1 MDDQKRTKL
10 LAAGLGAV
18 VAVYFGRSIVT
29 NWVMGPIRDLE
40 RKVTTAESQAEK
52 LADQE
57 IQLNVAQ
64 RNLKDWKAISL
75 PGDLDS
81 AQRLYREWVFDLA
94 RQCGFS
100 GSGFEVI
107 PGARSAQKEY
117 STVAVEIKKAEVD
130 LQGLARFLYLFDQ
143 SALLHRISGMKVD
156 SPGAQGNPRLAV
168 TLTVEGM
175 SVTGTENRA
184 ELLPRTRLVGG
195 IDEKAQVLKALPN
208 ELFPVQPDGFEPFL
222 VRLDRELL
230 QVVEVSDTGWKAV
243 RGYAGTKAAVHADEA
258 TVELFPVLWDRREKR
273 LEDYQA
279 LVASS
284 PFVLPAAPKTWS
296 PKLAGVSDKTIR
308 PGEVVSLTAKLDNAD
323 PELGVPS
330 FAIEEAAEGM
340 AIDAATGQFTW
351 TPAESLQ
358 PGKYSALVSAVQ
370 SGKPDQKISS
380 KLTITIQE
388 QNVAPKITVQT
399 AATVVLGREFSLQAT
414 ATDDGPAESLKY
426 SLGGGAPEGL
436 GIDAKSGLLKWMP
449 ARSFTPGKYDITV
462 NVTDGG
468 RDPKSAS
475 AKIAL
480 DVQDDYAAMTTLT
493 GTVSR
498 DGTWF
503 AWLRNR
509 GTGVT
514 LKLKAGET
522 VRVSEIAAEI
532 TEITAR
538 HVLLKDQAGIWKLL
552 LGGALR
558 ERVLEVPATPVTEA
572 VPPTAAPAES
582 SVAPEP
588 SLPAAPGA
596 VPAAPAPAE
605 APAATEPAARAE
617 SAPGTPAAPAPA
629 EPTEPAAPA
638 EPTEPA
644 APAEPAVPAAPA
656 PAAPAGA

>member
-18 VAVYFGRSIVT
+18 VAVYFGRSVVT

-40 RKVTTAESQAEK
+40 RKVATAEAQAEK

-107 PGARSAQKEY
+107 PGARSAQKEFN
-117 STVAVEIKKAEVD
+117 TVAVEIKKAEVD

-184 ELLPRTRLVGG
+184 ELLPRTRLAGA
-195 IDEKAQVLKALPN
+195 IDDKALLLKAVPN
-208 ELFPVQPDGFEPFL
+208 ELFPVQSEGFEPFL

-230 QVVEVSDTGWKAV
+230 QVTEVSEAGWKVV
-243 RGYAGTKAAVHADEA
+243 RGYAGTKSVSHADLS

-279 LVASS
+279 LVAAS
-284 PFVLPAAPKTWS
+284 PFVLPAAAKSWS
-296 PKLAGVSDKTIR
+296 PRVAGVSDKTIR
-308 PGEVVSLTAKLDNAD
+308 PGETVSLTAKLDNAD
-323 PELGVPS
+323 PELGTAA
-330 FAIEEAAEGM
+330 FALEDAAEGM
-340 AIDAATGQFTW
+340 SIDATNGQFTW
-351 TPAESLQ
+351 SPAESLQ
-358 PGKYSALVSAVQ
+358 PGKYSAVVAAVQ
-370 SGKPDQKISS
+370 SGKPDQKIST

-388 QNVAPKITVQT
+388 QNVAPKITLQS
-399 AATVVLGREFSLQAT
+399 AATVVLGREFSLQAA

-436 GIDAKSGLLKWMP
+436 GIDAKTGLLKWLP
-449 ARSFTPGKYDITV
+449 ARSFTPGKYDVTV

-475 AKIAL
+475 AKVAL
-480 DVQDDYAAMTTLT
+480 DVQDDFAAMTTLT
-493 GTVSR
+493 GTVAR
-498 DGTWF
+498 DGIWF

-509 GTGVT
+509 ATGVT
-514 LKLKAGET
+514 LKLKAGEV
-522 VRVSEIAAEI
+522 VRISEIAAEI

-538 HVLLKDQAGIWKLL
+538 HVLLKDQAGIWKLV
-552 LGGALR
+552 LGGTLR
-558 ERVLEVPATPVTEA
+558 ERVLEVPAEPAAAAEKTETVSGAADAVVAPKPAPAAEEPVVPEGAPVPATPVT
-572 VPPTAAPAES
+572 PAPAD
-582 SVAPEP
+582 
-588 SLPAAPGA
+588 
-596 VPAAPAPAE
+596 PAAPA
-605 APAATEPAARAE
+605 
-617 SAPGTPAAPAPA
+617 TPVSPD
-629 EPTEPAAPA
+629 PAAPA
-638 EPTEPA
+638 EPP
-644 APAEPAVPAAPA
+644 APATPPAPAVPTT
-656 PAAPAGA
+656 G

>member
-18 VAVYFGRSIVT
+18 VAVYFGRSVVT

-40 RKVTTAESQAEK
+40 RKVTTAEAQSEK

-184 ELLPRTRLVGG
+184 ELLPRTRLSGA
-195 IDEKAQVLKALPN
+195 IDDKAVLLKAVPN
-208 ELFPVQPDGFEPFL
+208 ELFPVQSEGFESFL

-230 QVVEVSDTGWKAV
+230 QVVEVSEAGWKVV
-243 RGYAGTKAAVHADEA
+243 RGYAGTKSVSHADST

-279 LVASS
+279 LVAAS
-284 PFVLPAAPKTWS
+284 PFVLPAAAKSWS
-296 PKLAGVSDKTIR
+296 PRLAGVSDKTIR
-308 PGEVVSLTAKLDNAD
+308 PGETVSLTAKLDNAD
-323 PELGVPS
+323 PELGVAA

-340 AIDAATGQFTW
+340 SIDAASGQFTW
-351 TPAESLQ
+351 SPAESLQ
-358 PGKYSALVSAVQ
+358 PGKYSAVVAAVQ
-370 SGKPDQKISS
+370 SGKPDQKIST

-388 QNVAPKITVQT
+388 QNVAPKITLQS
-399 AATVVLGREFSLQAT
+399 AATVVLGREFTLQAA
-414 ATDDGPAESLKY
+414 ATDDGPADSLKY

-436 GIDAKSGLLKWMP
+436 GIDAKTGLLKWLP

-462 NVTDGG
+462 NVTDSG

-475 AKIAL
+475 AKVAL
-480 DVQDDYAAMTTLT
+480 DVQDDFAAMTTLT

-498 DGTWF
+498 DGIWF

-509 GTGVT
+509 ATGVT
-514 LKLKAGET
+514 LKLKAGEALQI
-522 VRVSEIAAEI
+522 SEIAAEI

-538 HVLLKDQAGIWKLL
+538 HVLLKDQAGIWKLV
-552 LGGALR
+552 LGGTLR
-558 ERVLEVPATPVTEA
+558 ERVLEVPAEPSEPAADAAEGPAAAEA
-572 VPPTAAPAES
+572 VPAAATPAPAVGS
-582 SVAPEP
+582 P
-588 SLPAAPGA
+588 
-596 VPAAPAPAE
+596 PAAPAPASPAVP
-605 APAATEPAARAE
+605 APAEPAEPA
-617 SAPGTPAAPAPA
+617 SPAAPAPA
-629 EPTEPAAPA
+629 EPAAP
-638 EPTEPA
+638 
-644 APAEPAVPAAPA
+644 APAEPAVPVEPAA
-656 PAAPAGA
+656 PAAPATG

>member
-18 VAVYFGRSIVT
+18 VAVYFGRSVVT

-40 RKVTTAESQAEK
+40 RKVATAEAQAEK

-107 PGARSAQKEY
+107 PGARSAQKEFN
-117 STVAVEIKKAEVD
+117 TVAVEIKKAEVD

-184 ELLPRTRLVGG
+184 ELLPRTRLAGA
-195 IDEKAQVLKALPN
+195 IDDKALLLIAVPN
-208 ELFPVQPDGFEPFL
+208 ELFPVQSEGFEPFL

-230 QVVEVSDTGWKAV
+230 QVTEVSEAGWKVV
-243 RGYAGTKAAVHADEA
+243 RGYAGTKSVSHADLS

-279 LVASS
+279 LVAAS
-284 PFVLPAAPKTWS
+284 PFVLPAAAKSWS
-296 PKLAGVSDKTIR
+296 PRVAGVSDKTIR
-308 PGEVVSLTAKLDNAD
+308 PGEPVSLTAKLDNAD
-323 PELGVPS
+323 PELGTAA
-330 FAIEEAAEGM
+330 FALEDAAEGM
-340 AIDAATGQFTW
+340 SIDATNGQFTW
-351 TPAESLQ
+351 SPEESLQ
-358 PGKYSALVSAVQ
+358 PGKYSAVVAAVQ
-370 SGKPDQKISS
+370 SGKPDQKIST
-380 KLTITIQE
+380 KVTITIQE
-388 QNVAPKITVQT
+388 QNIAPKITLQST
-399 AATVVLGREFSLQAT
+399 ATVVLGREFSLQAA

-436 GIDAKSGLLKWMP
+436 GIDAKTGLLKWLP
-449 ARSFTPGKYDITV
+449 ARSFTPGKYDVTV

-475 AKIAL
+475 AKVAL
-480 DVQDDYAAMTTLT
+480 DVQDDFAAMTTLT

-498 DGTWF
+498 DGIWF

-509 GTGVT
+509 ATGVT
-514 LKLKAGET
+514 LKLKAGEV
-522 VRVSEIAAEI
+522 VRMSEIAAEI

-538 HVLLKDQAGIWKLL
+538 HVLLKDPAGIWKLV
-552 LGGALR
+552 LGGTLR
-558 ERVLEVPATPVTEA
+558 ERVLEVPAEPAAAAAEKTETVSGEADA
-572 VPPTAAPAES
+572 V
-582 SVAPEP
+582 VAPK
-588 SLPAAPGA
+588 
-596 VPAAPAPAE
+596 PAPAAE
-605 APAATEPAARAE
+605 EPVVPE
-617 SAPGTPAAPAPA
+617 GTPAPA
-629 EPTEPAAPA
+629 EPVTPAPADPAAPATPVSPDPAAPA
-638 EPTEPA
+638 EPPA
-644 APAEPAVPAAPA
+644 PVAPPAPAVPTT
-656 PAAPAGA
+656 G

>member
-18 VAVYFGRSIVT
+18 VAVYFGRSVVT

-40 RKVTTAESQAEK
+40 RKVATAEAQAEK

-107 PGARSAQKEY
+107 PGARSAQKEFN
-117 STVAVEIKKAEVD
+117 TVAVEIKKAEVD

-184 ELLPRTRLVGG
+184 ELLPRTRLAGA
-195 IDEKAQVLKALPN
+195 IDDKAVLLKAVPN
-208 ELFPVQPDGFEPFL
+208 ELFPVQSEGFEPFL

-230 QVVEVSDTGWKAV
+230 QVTEAGEAGWKVV
-243 RGYAGTKAAVHADEA
+243 RGYAGTKSVSHADLS

-273 LEDYQA
+273 LEDYQS
-279 LVASS
+279 LVAAS
-284 PFVLPAAPKTWS
+284 PFVLPAAAKSWS
-296 PKLAGVSDKTIR
+296 PRVAGVSDKTIR
-308 PGEVVSLTAKLDNAD
+308 PGETVSLTAKLDNAD
-323 PELGVPS
+323 PELGTAA
-330 FAIEEAAEGM
+330 FALEDAAEGM
-340 AIDAATGQFTW
+340 SIDATNGQFTW
-351 TPAESLQ
+351 SPAESLQ
-358 PGKYSALVSAVQ
+358 PGKYSAVVAAVQ
-370 SGKPDQKISS
+370 SGKPDQKIST
-380 KLTITIQE
+380 KVTITIQE
-388 QNVAPKITVQT
+388 QNVAPKITLQS
-399 AATVVLGREFSLQAT
+399 AATVVLGREFSLQVA
-414 ATDDGPAESLKY
+414 ATDDGPVESLKY

-436 GIDAKSGLLKWMP
+436 GIDAKTGLLKWLP
-449 ARSFTPGKYDITV
+449 ARSFTPGKYDVTV

-475 AKIAL
+475 AKVAL
-480 DVQDDYAAMTTLT
+480 DVQDDFAAMTTLT
-493 GTVSR
+493 GTVAR
-498 DGTWF
+498 DGIWF

-509 GTGVT
+509 ATGVT
-514 LKLKAGET
+514 LKLKAGEV
-522 VRVSEIAAEI
+522 VRISEIAAEI

-538 HVLLKDQAGIWKLL
+538 HVLLKDPAGIWKLV
-552 LGGALR
+552 LGGTLR
-558 ERVLEVPATPVTEA
+558 ERVLEVPAEPTAAGAAAETETVSGAADAVVAPKPAPAAEEPVVPEGTPAPATPVT
-572 VPPTAAPAES
+572 PAPAD
-582 SVAPEP
+582 
-588 SLPAAPGA
+588 
-596 VPAAPAPAE
+596 PAAPA
-605 APAATEPAARAE
+605 
-617 SAPGTPAAPAPA
+617 TPVSPD
-629 EPTEPAAPA
+629 PAAPA
-638 EPTEPA
+638 EP
-644 APAEPAVPAAPA
+644 PA
-656 PAAPAGA
+656 PAAPPAPAVPTTG

>member
-18 VAVYFGRSIVT
+18 VAVYFGRSVVT

-40 RKVTTAESQAEK
+40 RKVATAEAQAEK

-107 PGARSAQKEY
+107 PGARSAQKEF

-184 ELLPRTRLVGG
+184 ELLPRTRLAGA
-195 IDEKAQVLKALPN
+195 IDDKAVLLKAVPN
-208 ELFPVQPDGFEPFL
+208 ELFPVQSEGFEPFL

-230 QVVEVSDTGWKAV
+230 QVTEVSEAGWKVV
-243 RGYAGTKAAVHADEA
+243 RGYAGTKSVSHADLS

-273 LEDYQA
+273 LEDYQS
-279 LVASS
+279 LVAAS
-284 PFVLPAAPKTWS
+284 PFVLPAAAKSWS
-296 PKLAGVSDKTIR
+296 PRVAGVSDKTIR
-308 PGEVVSLTAKLDNAD
+308 PGETVSLTAKLDNAD
-323 PELGVPS
+323 PELGTAA
-330 FAIEEAAEGM
+330 FALEDAAEGM
-340 AIDAATGQFTW
+340 SIDATNGQFTW
-351 TPAESLQ
+351 SPAESLQ
-358 PGKYSALVSAVQ
+358 PGKYSAVVAAVQ
-370 SGKPDQKISS
+370 SGKPDQKIST
-380 KLTITIQE
+380 KVTITIQE
-388 QNVAPKITVQT
+388 QNVAPKITLQS
-399 AATVVLGREFSLQAT
+399 AATVVLGREFSLQAA

-436 GIDAKSGLLKWMP
+436 GIDAKTGLLKWLP
-449 ARSFTPGKYDITV
+449 ARSFTPGKYDVTV

-475 AKIAL
+475 AKVAL
-480 DVQDDYAAMTTLT
+480 DVQDDFAAMTTLT
-493 GTVSR
+493 GTVAR
-498 DGTWF
+498 DGIWF

-509 GTGVT
+509 ATGVT
-514 LKLKAGET
+514 LKLKAGEV
-522 VRVSEIAAEI
+522 VRISEIAAEI

-538 HVLLKDQAGIWKLL
+538 HVLLKDPAGIWKLV
-552 LGGALR
+552 LGGTLR
-558 ERVLEVPATPVTEA
+558 ERVLEVPAEPTAAGAAAAETETVSGAADAVVAPKPAPAAEEPVVPEGTPAPATPVT
-572 VPPTAAPAES
+572 PAPAD
-582 SVAPEP
+582 
-588 SLPAAPGA
+588 
-596 VPAAPAPAE
+596 PAAPA
-605 APAATEPAARAE
+605 
-617 SAPGTPAAPAPA
+617 TPVSPD
-629 EPTEPAAPA
+629 PAAPA
-638 EPTEPA
+638 EPP
-644 APAEPAVPAAPA
+644 APAPPSAPAVPTT
-656 PAAPAGA
+656 G

>member
-40 RKVTTAESQAEK
+40 RKVATAESQAEK

-81 AQRLYREWVFDLA
+81 AQRLYREWIFDLA

-100 GSGFEVI
+100 GSGFEVV

-143 SALLHRISGMKVD
+143 SALLHRITGMKVD

-184 ELLPRTRLVGG
+184 ELLPRTRLAGG
-195 IDEKAQVLKALPN
+195 IDDKVQLLKVLPN
-208 ELFPVQPDGFEPFL
+208 EMFPVQPEGFEPFL

-230 QVVEVSDTGWKAV
+230 QVVEVSDAGWKVV
-243 RGYAGTKAAVHADEA
+243 RGYAGTKSAVHADEA

-279 LVASS
+279 LVSSS

-296 PKLAGVSDKTIR
+296 PKLAGVSDRTIR
-308 PGEVVSLTAKLDNAD
+308 PGEPVSLTAKLDNAD
-323 PELGVPS
+323 PELGTAS
-330 FAIEEAAEGM
+330 FALEDAAEGM
-340 AIDAATGQFTW
+340 SIDASTGQFTW
-351 TPAESLQ
+351 TPVESLE
-358 PGKYSALVSAVQ
+358 PGKYSAVVAAVQ

-388 QNVAPKITVQT
+388 QNVAPKITVQP

-436 GIDAKSGLLKWMP
+436 GIDARTGLLKWMP

-468 RDPKSAS
+468 RDAKSAS

-514 LKLKAGET
+514 LKLKVGET
-522 VRVSEIAAEI
+522 VRISEIAAEI

-538 HVLLKDQAGIWKLL
+538 HVRLKDQAGIWKLV

-558 ERVLEVPATPVTEA
+558 ERVLEAPAEPVTPVTETPQAA
-572 VPPTAAPAES
+572 VAPAETS
-582 SVAPEP
+582 GAPEP
-588 SLPAAPGA
+588 PAPAPGVVPESPTPAEPPAAPE
-596 VPAAPAPAE
+596 PTAPA
-605 APAATEPAARAE
+605 
-617 SAPGTPAAPAPA
+617 
-629 EPTEPAAPA
+629 
-638 EPTEPA
+638 PA
-644 APAEPAVPAAPA
+644 APAEPAAPANPAAA
-656 PAAPAGA
+656 

>member
-18 VAVYFGRSIVT
+18 VAVYFGRSVVT

-40 RKVTTAESQAEK
+40 RKVATAEAQAEK

-107 PGARSAQKEY
+107 PGARSAQKEF

-184 ELLPRTRLVGG
+184 ELLPRTRLAGA
-195 IDEKAQVLKALPN
+195 IDDKAVLLKAVPN
-208 ELFPVQPDGFEPFL
+208 ELFPVQSEGFEPFL

-230 QVVEVSDTGWKAV
+230 QVTEVGEAGWKVV
-243 RGYAGTKAAVHADEA
+243 RGYAGTKSVSHADLS

-279 LVASS
+279 LVAAS
-284 PFVLPAAPKTWS
+284 PFVLPAAAKSWS
-296 PKLAGVSDKTIR
+296 PRVAGVSDKTIR
-308 PGEVVSLTAKLDNAD
+308 PGETVSLTAKLDNAD
-323 PELGVPS
+323 PELGTAA
-330 FAIEEAAEGM
+330 FALEDAAEGM
-340 AIDAATGQFTW
+340 SIDATNGQFTW
-351 TPAESLQ
+351 SPAESLQ
-358 PGKYSALVSAVQ
+358 PGKYSAVVAAVQ
-370 SGKPDQKISS
+370 SGKPDQKIST
-380 KLTITIQE
+380 KVTITIQE
-388 QNVAPKITVQT
+388 QNVAPKITLQS
-399 AATVVLGREFSLQAT
+399 AATVVLGREFSLQAA
-414 ATDDGPAESLKY
+414 ATDDGPVESLKY

-436 GIDAKSGLLKWMP
+436 GIDAKTGLLKWLP
-449 ARSFTPGKYDITV
+449 ARSFTPGKYDVTV

-475 AKIAL
+475 AKVAL
-480 DVQDDYAAMTTLT
+480 DVQDDFAAMTTLT
-493 GTVSR
+493 GTVAR
-498 DGTWF
+498 DGIWF

-509 GTGVT
+509 ATGVT
-514 LKLKAGET
+514 LKLKAGEV
-522 VRVSEIAAEI
+522 VRISEIAAEI

-538 HVLLKDQAGIWKLL
+538 HVLLKDPAGIWKLV
-552 LGGALR
+552 LGGTLR
-558 ERVLEVPATPVTEA
+558 ERVLEVPAEPTAAGAAAAETETVSGAADAVVAPKPAPAAEEPVVPEGTPAPATPVT
-572 VPPTAAPAES
+572 PAPAD
-582 SVAPEP
+582 
-588 SLPAAPGA
+588 
-596 VPAAPAPAE
+596 PAAPA
-605 APAATEPAARAE
+605 
-617 SAPGTPAAPAPA
+617 TPVSPD
-629 EPTEPAAPA
+629 PAAPA
-638 EPTEPA
+638 EP
-644 APAEPAVPAAPA
+644 PA
-656 PAAPAGA
+656 PAAPPAPAVPTTG

>member
-18 VAVYFGRSIVT
+18 VAVYFGRSVVT

-40 RKVTTAESQAEK
+40 RKVATAEAQAEK

-107 PGARSAQKEY
+107 PGARSAQKEFN
-117 STVAVEIKKAEVD
+117 TVAVEIKKAEVD

-184 ELLPRTRLVGG
+184 ELLPRTRLAGA
-195 IDEKAQVLKALPN
+195 IDDKAVLLKAVPN
-208 ELFPVQPDGFEPFL
+208 ELFPVQSEGFEPFL

-230 QVVEVSDTGWKAV
+230 QVTEAGEAGWKVV
-243 RGYAGTKAAVHADEA
+243 RGYAGTKSVSHADLS

-273 LEDYQA
+273 LEDYQS
-279 LVASS
+279 LVAAS
-284 PFVLPAAPKTWS
+284 PFVLPAAAKSWS
-296 PKLAGVSDKTIR
+296 PRVAGVSDKTIR
-308 PGEVVSLTAKLDNAD
+308 PGETVSLTAKLDNAD
-323 PELGVPS
+323 PELGTAA
-330 FAIEEAAEGM
+330 FALEDAAEGM
-340 AIDAATGQFTW
+340 SIDATNGQFTW
-351 TPAESLQ
+351 SPAESLQ
-358 PGKYSALVSAVQ
+358 PGKYSAVVAAVQ
-370 SGKPDQKISS
+370 SGKPDQKIST
-380 KLTITIQE
+380 KVTITIQE
-388 QNVAPKITVQT
+388 QNVAPKITLQS

-414 ATDDGPAESLKY
+414 ATDDGPVESLKY

-436 GIDAKSGLLKWMP
+436 GIDAKTGLLKWLP
-449 ARSFTPGKYDITV
+449 ARSFTPGKYDVTV

-475 AKIAL
+475 AKVAL
-480 DVQDDYAAMTTLT
+480 DVQDDFAAMTTLT
-493 GTVSR
+493 GTVAR
-498 DGTWF
+498 DGIWF

-509 GTGVT
+509 ATGVT
-514 LKLKAGET
+514 LKLKAGEV
-522 VRVSEIAAEI
+522 VRISEIAAEI

-538 HVLLKDQAGIWKLL
+538 HVLLKDPAGIWKLV
-552 LGGALR
+552 LGGTLR
-558 ERVLEVPATPVTEA
+558 ERVLEVPAEPTAAGAAAETETVSGAADAVVAPKPAPAAEEPVVPEGTPAPATPVT
-572 VPPTAAPAES
+572 PAPAD
-582 SVAPEP
+582 
-588 SLPAAPGA
+588 
-596 VPAAPAPAE
+596 PAAPA
-605 APAATEPAARAE
+605 
-617 SAPGTPAAPAPA
+617 TPVSPD
-629 EPTEPAAPA
+629 PAAPA
-638 EPTEPA
+638 EP
-644 APAEPAVPAAPA
+644 PA
-656 PAAPAGA
+656 PAAPPAPAVPTTG

>member
-18 VAVYFGRSIVT
+18 VAVYFGRSVVT

-40 RKVTTAESQAEK
+40 RKVATAEAQAEK

-107 PGARSAQKEY
+107 PGARSAQKEF

-184 ELLPRTRLVGG
+184 ELLPRTRLAGA
-195 IDEKAQVLKALPN
+195 IDDKAVLLKAVPN
-208 ELFPVQPDGFEPFL
+208 ELFPVQSEGFEPFL

-230 QVVEVSDTGWKAV
+230 QVTEAGEAGWKVV
-243 RGYAGTKAAVHADEA
+243 RGYAGTKSVSHADLS

-273 LEDYQA
+273 LEDYQS
-279 LVASS
+279 LVAAS
-284 PFVLPAAPKTWS
+284 PFVLPAAAKSWS
-296 PKLAGVSDKTIR
+296 PRVAGVSDKTIR
-308 PGEVVSLTAKLDNAD
+308 PGETVSLTAKLDNAD
-323 PELGVPS
+323 PELGTAA
-330 FAIEEAAEGM
+330 FALEDAAEGM
-340 AIDAATGQFTW
+340 SIDATNGQFTW
-351 TPAESLQ
+351 SPAESLQ
-358 PGKYSALVSAVQ
+358 PGKYSAVVAAVQ
-370 SGKPDQKISS
+370 SGKLDQKIST
-380 KLTITIQE
+380 KVTITIQE
-388 QNVAPKITVQT
+388 QNVAPKITLQS
-399 AATVVLGREFSLQAT
+399 AATVVLGREFSLQVA
-414 ATDDGPAESLKY
+414 ATDDGPVESLKY

-436 GIDAKSGLLKWMP
+436 GIDAKTGLLKWLP
-449 ARSFTPGKYDITV
+449 ARSFTPGKYDVTV

-475 AKIAL
+475 AKVAL
-480 DVQDDYAAMTTLT
+480 DVQDDFAAMTTLT
-493 GTVSR
+493 GTVAR
-498 DGTWF
+498 DGIWF

-509 GTGVT
+509 ARGVT
-514 LKLKAGET
+514 LKLKAGEG
-522 VRVSEIAAEI
+522 VRISEIAAEI

-538 HVLLKDQAGIWKLL
+538 HVLLKDPAGIWKLV
-552 LGGALR
+552 LGGTLR
-558 ERVLEVPATPVTEA
+558 ERVLEVPAEPTAAGAAAETETVSGAADAVVAPKPAPAAEEPVVPEGTPAPATPVT
-572 VPPTAAPAES
+572 PAPAD
-582 SVAPEP
+582 
-588 SLPAAPGA
+588 
-596 VPAAPAPAE
+596 PAAPA
-605 APAATEPAARAE
+605 
-617 SAPGTPAAPAPA
+617 TPVSPD
-629 EPTEPAAPA
+629 PAAPA
-638 EPTEPA
+638 EPP
-644 APAEPAVPAAPA
+644 APAPPAPAVPTT
-656 PAAPAGA
+656 G